1 MRVFDYITHP
11 HVGDNII
18 CTGAVANVR
27 ACFPDIFFKMPLSH
41 SEICLYNEDYVID
54 PMMYVPLGKI
64 TYGSL
69 DDEQHGRNGNV
80 VEGFTKS
87 LCGLLGLPMV
97 PITTRV
103 PILHLS
109 EAEREASK
117 RWNGKILLNANCQT
131 VSRSKGYPHWQ
142 EVVNRLKGY
151 DIVQIGGNQAK
162 DISPN
167 LRGVYDMRGK
177 TSLRDLIVMVY
188 GCDMVLS
195 PPSCISNIAG
205 AFVKPQ
211 IIVNASREPDVLL
224 DYPNAVHISA
234 RSQCGWGV
242 ETGCICCRIGE
253 GTRACQ
259 DWMPDGGTRWCRC
272 QWEIPPERIVGCVKS
287 AL

>member
-1 MRVFDYITHP
+1 MKVFEYTTHV
-11 HVGDNII
+11 HAGDNII

-27 ACFPDIFFKMPLSH
+27 ACFPAFRFKMPLNNP
-41 SEICLYNEDYVID
+41 EICLYNEDYVAD
-54 PMMYVPLGKI
+54 PMFYVPLGKI

-69 DDEQHGRNGNV
+69 DDEQHGRWGNV
-80 VEGFTKS
+80 VEGFTRS

-97 PITTRV
+97 PISTRV

-109 EAEREASK
+109 EYERQQAQK
-117 RWNGKILLNANCQT
+117 WRGKILLNANCQT

-142 EVVNRLKGY
+142 EVVDGLKDY

-162 DISPN
+162 DISPD
-167 LRGVYDMRGK
+167 LRGVYDMRGQ

-205 AFVKPQ
+205 AFLKPQ
-211 IIVNASREPDVLL
+211 IIVNASREPDILL
-224 DYPNAVHISA
+224 DYPNATHISA
-234 RSQCGWGV
+234 RSKCGWGV
-242 ETGCICCRIGE
+242 ETGCIYCRIGE

-259 DWMPDGGTRWCRC
+259 DFVCGKNSRWCRC
-272 QWEIPPERIVGCVKS
+272 QWEIPPERIIDCVKS
-287 AL
+287 QI